1 MKKLLALLAATTLLT
16 SGCSWF
22 SREEPAVDIS
32 ELTELANPLASRVNW
47 SKDVGEGA
55 DGEGVELVVSLD
67 GSVVY
72 VANFGGTIVA
82 LNSLSGSTVW
92 SKDVGVDLAGGPGAG
107 NGLVLAGS
115 TEGDIIALSQSSGAE
130 SWRSTVSTEVTSVPA
145 TGNGIVAVHTNDGK
159 IVGLDSASGEQR
171 WLFHRSP
178 PILSLRGS
186 GMPVFEGNALYCGMD
201 GGRLVKLNASTG
213 IPAWETPIAYASG
226 RNELEQIV
234 DIDGNMVLAGNSIYV
249 ATYQG
254 DMAAVNKSDGKVR
267 WRRSFSS
274 HQGLAS
280 NGLNLFASDSS
291 GHVFGISREDGSV
304 LWKQESLSGRQLSPV
319 VVVGSYVAV
328 ADLEGYLH
336 WLSTADGRIVSR
348 VRAVSSRVTA
358 PLVTNGS
365 SVFVYGEEGELASI
379 SPP

>member
-1 MKKLLALLAATTLLT
+1 MKKLLALLATTTLLT

-32 ELTELANPLASRVNW
+32 ELTELASPLASRVNW
-47 SKDVGEGA
+47 STDVGEGA

-72 VANFGGTIVA
+72 VANFGGNIVA
-82 LNSLSGSTVW
+82 IDSLSGKTIW
-92 SKDVGVDLAGGPGAG
+92 SKDTGVELAGGPGAG

-115 TEGDIIALSQSSGAE
+115 TEGDIIALSQSNGAE
-130 SWRSTVSTEVTSVPA
+130 NWRSTVSTEVTSVPA
-145 TGNGIVAVHTNDGK
+145 TGNGVVAVHTNDGK
-159 IVGLDSASGEQR
+159 IVGFDSATGEQR

-178 PILSLRGS
+178 PVLSLRGS
-186 GMPVFEGNALYCGMD
+186 GMPVFEGNALFCGMD

-213 IPAWETPIAYASG
+213 IPYWETPIAYASG

-234 DIDGNMVLAGNSIYV
+234 DIDGNMVLAGNSLYV
-249 ATYQG
+249 VTYQG
-254 DMAAVNKSDGKVR
+254 EMAAVNRADGKVR

-280 NGLNLFASDSS
+280 DGVNLYASDSN

-304 LWKQESLSGRQLSPV
+304 LWKQELLSGRQLSPV

-365 SVFVYGEEGELASI
+365 SVFVYGEDGELASV